1 MPSHAHEKTASG
13 EQPLALGARALL
25 DHSAAAVVTIDDDQR
40 FTDANATALRMLGRR
55 RDDFL
60 GQRIEDVTPIDI
72 QQGIE
77 PRWQEL
83 LRTGEHRGEWRLLR
97 ADGRAFDVEY
107 AATAN
112 VFPGGHLIIWM
123 ATDDGDRIEPP
134 GRGAR
139 DGAHP
144 LTPRE
149 REVVTLIARGL
160 TSEQI
165 AEELVVSGET
175 VRTHARNALAALGA
189 RTRAHAV
196 AIALQRDLIDLSA

>member
-1 MPSHAHEKTASG
+1 MPSHAHETTSG
-13 EQPLALGARALL
+13 EPILAAGTRALVQ
-25 DHSAAAVVTIDDDQR
+25 HSGAAVVTIDDDQR
-40 FTDANATALRMLGRR
+40 FIDANATALRMLGRR

-60 GQRIEDVTPIDI
+60 GQRIEDVTPVDMHRGID
-72 QQGIE
+72 
-77 PRWQEL
+77 PRWDEL

-97 ADGRAFDVEY
+97 SDGRAFDVEY
-107 AATAN
+107 AAAAN
-112 VFPGGHLIIWM
+112 VAPGSHLIVWM
-123 ATDDGDRIEPP
+123 AADDGDRIEPL
-134 GRGAR
+134 GKGT
-139 DGAHP
+139 DGSHP

-165 AEELVVSGET
+165 AEQLVVSGET

-196 AIALQRDLIDLSA
+196 AIALQRDLIEL

>member
-1 MPSHAHEKTASG
+1 MPSHAHTKTSSG
-13 EQPLALGARALL
+13 EQSLAVGARALL
-25 DHSAAAVVTIDDDQR
+25 DHSAAAVVTIDDDLR
-40 FTDANATALRMLGRR
+40 FIDANATALRMLGRR

-60 GQRIEDVTPIDI
+60 GQSIEDVTPVDI
-72 QQGIE
+72 HQVIR

-97 ADGRAFDVEY
+97 ADGRSFDVEY

-112 VFPGGHLIIWM
+112 VFPGGHLVVWM
-123 ATDDGDRIEPP
+123 ATDDGERIESP
-134 GRGAR
+134 GRATEGS
-139 DGAHP
+139 HP

-165 AEELVVSGET
+165 AEQLVVSGET

-196 AIALQRDLIDLSA
+196 AIALQRGLIEL

>member
-1 MPSHAHEKTASG
+1 MPSHAHMKTSA
-13 EQPLALGARALL
+13 EQSLAVGARALL
-25 DHSAAAVVTIDDDQR
+25 DHSAAAVVTVDDEQR
-40 FTDANATALRMLGRR
+40 FVDANATALRMLGRR

-60 GQRIEDVTPIDI
+60 GQRIEDVTPTDMHE
-72 QQGIE
+72 GIK
-77 PRWQEL
+77 PRWKEL

-112 VFPGGHLIIWM
+112 VFPGGHLFIWM
-123 ATDDGDRIEPP
+123 VTADGERIESPDQGP
-134 GRGAR
+134 AN
-139 DGAHP
+139 DAQP

-175 VRTHARNALAALGA
+175 VRTHARNALSALGA

-196 AIALQRDLIDLSA
+196 AIALQRDLIDL

>member
-1 MPSHAHEKTASG
+1 MLEHSG
-13 EQPLALGARALL
+13 
-25 DHSAAAVVTIDDDQR
+25 AAVVTIDDDQR
-40 FTDANATALRMLGRR
+40 FIDANATALRMLGRR

-60 GQRIEDVTPIDI
+60 GRRIEDVTPVDVVP
-72 QQGIE
+72 E
-77 PRWQEL
+77 LDPRWDEL

-107 AATAN
+107 VASAN
-112 VFPGGHLIIWM
+112 VSPGHHLVVWM
-123 ATDDGDRIEPP
+123 ATDDGDRIEPLEHDEDP
-134 GRGAR
+134 RP
-139 DGAHP
+139 HP

-149 REVVTLIARGL
+149 RQVLTLIARGL

-165 AEELVVSGET
+165 AEQLVVSGET

-196 AIALQRDLIDLSA
+196 AIALQRDLIDG